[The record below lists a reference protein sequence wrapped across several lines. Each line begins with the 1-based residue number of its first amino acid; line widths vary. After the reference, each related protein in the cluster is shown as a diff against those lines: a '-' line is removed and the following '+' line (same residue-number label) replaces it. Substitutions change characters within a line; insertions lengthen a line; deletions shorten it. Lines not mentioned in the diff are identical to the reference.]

1 MENQTLTHTQRMEKC
16 LAGDQPD
23 RVPVALWRHF
33 PVDDQI
39 PENLARAVVNFQR
52 TYDFDLVKV
61 TPASSYCIK
70 DWGVDDRWTGNP
82 EGTRDYTERV
92 IIHPEDWE
100 KLRPLDPRKG
110 FLGAQLTALKHIVDE
125 LGDGVPILQTIFNP
139 LAQAKNLVSSSDL
152 TVHLRQYPDAVHAGL
167 KVIAGTT
174 IDFMEACLTTG
185 IAGFFYAV
193 QHAQLSLLNPQEYR
207 EFGVAYDREV
217 LEAARPAW
225 LNMLHLHGN
234 DVMFDLV
241 SDYPVQIINWHDRET
256 WPSLTEAQ
264 KRFSGVVCGGL
275 SRWSSMVLGTP
286 EKIVAEAR
294 DAYAQTDG
302 RRFLLGTGCVVP
314 VLAPHGNLYA
324 ARHAFE
330 ALPSREK

>member
-1 MENQTLTHTQRMEKC
+1 MEKC

-33 PVDDQI
+33 PVDDQT
-39 PENLARAVVNFQR
+39 PESLARAVVHFQQ

-82 EGTRDYTERV
+82 EGTRDYSKRV

-100 KLRPLDPRKG
+100 KLKPLDPRKG
-110 FLGAQLTALKHIVDE
+110 ALGSQLKALKLIVDE
-125 LGDGVPILQTIFNP
+125 LGDEVTILQTIFNP

-152 TVHLRQYPDAVHAGL
+152 IVHLRQHPDAVRSAL
-167 KVIAGTT
+167 KVIANTT
-174 IDFMEACLTTG
+174 IDFMEACLATG
-185 IAGFFYAV
+185 VTGFFYAV

-207 EFGVAYDREV
+207 EFGEAFDREV
-217 LEAARPAW
+217 LDAASPAW
-225 LNMLHLHGN
+225 LNMLHLHGSE
-234 DVMFDLV
+234 VMFDLV

-256 WPSLTEAQ
+256 WPSLAEAQ

-275 SRWSSMVLGTP
+275 SRWSTMVLGTP
-286 EKIVAEAR
+286 EMVEAEAR
-294 DAYAQTDG
+294 EAFHQTGG

-314 VLAPHGNLYA
+314 VLAPHGNLFA
-324 ARHAFE
+324 ARHVFE
-330 ALPSREK
+330 TIPYRGI